1 LSYSELDPGTQTLTF
16 PETLPGIEKTA
27 EAAPAWAAVA
37 IGERLAAATLL
48 AVLLPLLA
56 VAGIVIWFLSRR
68 PPLVAHAR
76 VGQGGATLWVLKF
89 RSMWSN
95 AAAAGARRRGLIE
108 RLRTEPVPELK
119 NPKDPRITSRFA
131 AFCRKFSID
140 ELPQLWHVVEGRMS
154 LVGPRPMT
162 AEELLEHYGRDAA
175 KVLRVKPGL
184 TGLWQIRGRS
194 SLSHRRRRKLDLFL
208 VRKASVRLYLA
219 ILLATIPRVFTG
231 KDAW

>member
-1 LSYSELDPGTQTLTF
+1 
-16 PETLPGIEKTA
+16 
-27 EAAPAWAAVA
+27 
-37 IGERLAAATLL
+37 
-48 AVLLPLLA
+48 
-56 VAGIVIWFLSRR
+56 
-68 PPLVAHAR
+68 
-76 VGQGGATLWVLKF
+76 
-89 RSMWSN
+89 
-95 AAAAGARRRGLIE
+95 
-108 RLRTEPVPELK
+108 
-119 NPKDPRITSRFA
+119 
-131 AFCRKFSID
+131 
-140 ELPQLWHVVEGRMS
+140 MS